1 MAVVEVELIPEL
13 FSRMSMHPAEA
24 VLDRV
29 GRAAIAGQGV
39 CGFLGRHRCKRN
51 DAAGW
56 LINAHEVS
64 PKRQIGRELYARA
77 TVGARRQDV
86 SHLISLM
93 IRKKLRTFDLA
104 NKYCAGCSKRPR
116 FSPAQ
121 PRHAKTCRSAGKAA
135 ASEDR

>member
-1 MAVVEVELIPEL
+1 MAIVEVELIPEL

-104 NKYCAGCSKRPR
+104 NKYCAGCSKRP
-116 FSPAQ
+116 FS
-121 PRHAKTCRSAGKAA
+121 KAA
-135 ASEDR
+135 ASEDRRRTLWGTFRI